1 MSDQE
6 TSTTEGTEQ
15 AAEATEQESDESQQG
30 ADSQEETEADSDWR
44 NDFDP
49 DKARD
54 KIRKLNSE
62 AKGLRERAKTAEEKA
77 ASADKKDEQISALEA
92 TTLRYEV
99 AFDLGLPK
107 ELVPR
112 LHGSTKEELIE
123 DAEKLLDLVSPAK
136 RPATKRP
143 AESLR
148 GGGEPERE
156 PEETDTRKI
165 AERMFRH

>member
-1 MSDQE
+1 MSEHDD
-6 TSTTEGTEQ
+6 STTEGTEQ
-15 AAEATEQESDESQQG
+15 AAEAAEHEPDESPEET
-30 ADSQEETEADSDWR
+30 DSQEETEADDDWR
-44 NDFDP
+44 NKFDP
-49 DKARD
+49 EKARD

-62 AKGLRERAKTAEEKA
+62 AKGLRDRAKAAEEKA
-77 ASADKKDEQISALEA
+77 AGADKKDQQITAQEA
-92 TTLRYEV
+92 TILRYEV

-112 LHGSTKEELIE
+112 LQGSTKEELIE
-123 DAEKLLDLVSPAK
+123 DAEKLLDLVTPAK

-156 PEETDTRKI
+156 PEETDLSKI
-165 AERMFRH
+165 GERMFRR

>member
-1 MSDQE
+1 MSEHD
-6 TSTTEGTEQ
+6 STTEGAEQ
-15 AAEATEQESDESQQG
+15 AEQSVEQEPDES
-30 ADSQEETEADSDWR
+30 AEETDSQEEAEAEDDWR
-44 NDFDP
+44 SKFDP

-136 RPATKRP
+136 RPAAKRP

-148 GGGEPERE
+148 GGGEPDRE